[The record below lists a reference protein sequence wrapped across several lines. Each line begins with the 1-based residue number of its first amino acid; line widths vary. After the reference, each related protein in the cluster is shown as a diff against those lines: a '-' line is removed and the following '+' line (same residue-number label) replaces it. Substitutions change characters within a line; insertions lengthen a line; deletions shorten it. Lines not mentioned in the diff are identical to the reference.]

1 MNFGPDRIV
10 KGWEMTAAGYTAVW
24 ATGNTRAEL
33 WDAMMRRE
41 TYATSGPRMIVRF
54 FGGYDFTQ
62 ADATRTPAVAG
73 YAKGVPMGADLPAA
87 PAGKAP
93 TFLVAALKDRFSG
106 NLDRIQIIKGWL
118 GKDGK
123 PQEKIYD
130 VVWGDKDR
138 RTDRQRQA
146 DPGREHRGR
155 RHRHVYQHHRRSGAR
170 HRLEGPGLRSVGPG
184 GLLRARPR
192 NPDAALDR
200 VRRGVLQDQDHGPEG
215 ADDDAGARVH
225 VAHLVFAKVGCDA
238 HSNSFSA
245 SRCCTSC

>member
-1 MNFGPDRIV
+1 M
-10 KGWEMTAAGYTAVW
+10 W

-54 FGGYDFTQ
+54 FGGYDFTA

-73 YAKGVPMGADLPAA
+73 YAKGVPMGGDLPPA

-93 TFLVAALKDRFSG
+93 TFLVAALKDPTTG

-118 GKDGK
+118 DKDGK

-138 RTDRQRQA
+138 RKIVNGKLTPVGNTVDVATR
-146 DPGREHRGR
+146 DLD
-155 RHRHVYQHHRRSGAR
+155 QHDRRSGTDR
-170 HRLEGPGLRSVGPG
+170 RVDGPGLRSVGPRV
-184 GLLRARPR
+184 LLRARAR
-192 NPDAALDR
+192 DSDAALDR
-200 VRRGVLQDQDHGPEG
+200 VRRRVLQGEDPDP
-215 ADDDAGARVH
+215 
-225 VAHLVFAKVGCDA
+225 KVPMTTQERA
-238 HSNSFSA
+238 F
-245 SRCCTSC
+245 TSPIWYTPN

>member
-1 MNFGPDRIV
+1 MNFGPNRIV

-138 RTDRQRQA
+138 RKIDNGKLTPVGNTVDVA
-146 DPGREHRGR
+146 TATWTNTIGDPEL
-155 RHRHVYQHHRRSGAR
+155 VTVWKDPDFDPS
-170 HRLEGPGLRSVGPG
+170 
-184 GLLRARPR
+184 LRAVYYARVLEIPTPR
-192 NPDAALDR
+192 WTAYDAKR
-200 VRRGVLQDQDHGPEG
+200 FGVQPP
-215 ADDDAGARVH
+215 AGARLTVIER
-225 VAHLVFAKVGCDA
+225 AY
-238 HSNSFSA
+238 
-245 SRCCTSC
+245 TSPIWYTP

>member
-1 MNFGPDRIV
+1 
-10 KGWEMTAAGYTAVW
+10 MT
-24 ATGNTRAEL
+24 
-33 WDAMMRRE
+33 
-41 TYATSGPRMIVRF
+41 VRF
-54 FGGYDFTQ
+54 FGGYDFTP

-73 YAKGVPMGADLPAA
+73 YAKGVPMGGDLPAA

-138 RTDRQRQA
+138 RKIVNGKLTPVGNTVDVA
-146 DPGREHRGR
+146 TATWTNTIGDPEL
-155 RHRHVYQHHRRSGAR
+155 VTVWN
-170 HRLEGPGLRSVGPG
+170 GPGLRSVGPR

-192 NPDAALDR
+192 DPDAALDR

-215 ADDDAGARVH
+215 ADDDAGAGVH
-225 VAHLVFAKVGCDA
+225 VADLVFAEVEGAPCA
-238 HSNSFSA
+238 FERFSA

>member
-10 KGWEMTAAGYTAVW
+10 KGWEMTAAGYTGVW

-73 YAKGVPMGADLPAA
+73 YAKGVPMGGDLPAA

-118 GKDGK
+118 DKDGK

-130 VVWGDKDR
+130 VVWGGQDR
-138 RTDRQRQA
+138 RRIVNGKLTAGGQ
-146 DPGREHRGR
+146 HRRR
-155 RHRHVYQHHRRSGAR
+155 RHRHVYQHHRRPGTH
-170 HRLEGPGLRSVGPG
+170 HRVDGPGLRSVGPR
-184 GLLRARPR
+184 GLLRARAR
-192 NPDAALDR
+192 DPDATLDR
-200 VRRGVLQDQDHGPEG
+200 LRCGLLQDQDHGPEG
-215 ADDDAGARVH
+215 ADDDAGASVH
-225 VAHLVFAKVGCDA
+225 VTDLVFAKV
-238 HSNSFSA
+238 
-245 SRCCTSC
+245 T

>member
-1 MNFGPDRIV
+1 
-10 KGWEMTAAGYTAVW
+10 MTGAGYTAVW

-33 WDAMMRRE
+33 CDAMMRRE

-54 FGGYDFTQ
+54 FGGYDFTP
-62 ADATRTPAVAG
+62 ADATRTPAVTG

-93 TFLVAALKDRFSG
+93 TFLVAALKDGFSG

-118 GKDGK
+118 DKNGK

-138 RTDRQRQA
+138 RKIVNGKLT
-146 DPGREHRGR
+146 PGREHRGR
-155 RHRHVYQHHRRSGAR
+155 RHRHVDQHHRRSGTR

-184 GLLRARPR
+184 RLLRAGAG

-200 VRRGVLQDQDHGPEG
+200 VRRRVLQDQD
-215 ADDDAGARVH
+215 RTR
-225 VAHLVFAKVGCDA
+225 
-238 HSNSFSA
+238 
-245 SRCCTSC
+245 RCR